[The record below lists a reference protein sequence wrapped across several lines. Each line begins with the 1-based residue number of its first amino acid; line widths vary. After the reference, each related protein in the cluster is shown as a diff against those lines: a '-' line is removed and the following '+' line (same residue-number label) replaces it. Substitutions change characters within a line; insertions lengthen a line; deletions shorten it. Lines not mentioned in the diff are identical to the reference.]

1 MRQQEFARY
10 VTVEERL
17 QPKSRRGNIYMKFYY
32 QEDTMTEGRKN
43 DPLLLLSKR
52 ERGFLNPQQ
61 EELLVSKID
70 ELLLR
75 DPKNADRS
83 QQV

>member
-1 MRQQEFARY
+1 
-10 VTVEERL
+10 
-17 QPKSRRGNIYMKFYY
+17 
-32 QEDTMTEGRKN
+32 MTEGRKN